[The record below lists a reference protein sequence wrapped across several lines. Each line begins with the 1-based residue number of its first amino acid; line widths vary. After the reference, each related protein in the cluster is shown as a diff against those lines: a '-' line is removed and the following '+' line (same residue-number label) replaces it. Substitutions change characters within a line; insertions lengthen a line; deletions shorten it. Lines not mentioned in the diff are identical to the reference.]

1 MAMLVTLDQVKQQ
14 LHIVLEDTSRDADL
28 TRLMDA
34 GEAIVLDYIAKSQ
47 AGRDA
52 IATWLDP
59 DTVPKHVQ
67 HAILYQ
73 IGELDSDRTG
83 ESATRAERDED
94 QDLSR
99 VVIGLL
105 RRITDP
111 VLA

>member
-1 MAMLVTLDQVKQQ
+1 MATLVTLDQAKFQ
-14 LHIVLEDTSRDADL
+14 LRIVAGDTSQDADI

-34 GEAIVLDYIAKSQ
+34 AEGIILDYLAKSQ

-52 IATWLDP
+52 IATWTDAT
-59 DTVPKHVQ
+59 TVPKHVQ

-73 IGELDSDRTG
+73 LVELDQYRGDVLLERTAG
-83 ESATRAERDED
+83 
-94 QDLSR
+94 QDLSD

-105 RRITDP
+105 RRVTDP